1 MSNLSLLTF
10 VLMALVTYLTRIGGY
25 LALRNRRLGP
35 KATAIMD
42 AAPGCVL
49 ISVLAPHFASGRPAD
64 MAALALTVVAAS
76 RLSML
81 PTVLVAVVSAGMM
94 RSVA

>member
-10 VLMALVTYLTRIGGY
+10 VLMALATYLTRIGGY
-25 LALRNRRLGP
+25 LALRNRKLGP

-94 RSVA
+94 RNFA